1 VYDTRHEGREEHRCL
16 APSGHALFLAPV
28 AAPPLL
34 LAGAD
39 EDEDLTDGHIVRG
52 ID

>member
-1 VYDTRHEGREEHRCL
+1 MDDTRHEGREEHFRL
-16 APSGHALFLAPV
+16 AFSRHALFLAPV

-39 EDEDLTDGHIVRG
+39 EDEDLTEVHIVRG

>member
-1 VYDTRHEGREEHRCL
+1 MDDTRHDSHGEHLRP
-16 APSGHALFLAPV
+16 APSRHDLGPAAV

-39 EDEDLTDGHIVRG
+39 EDDITPVHIVRG